1 MNAATPAERHVLLVD
16 DDAVLLSFLT
26 RLFRQSGFRVTEA
39 RDGRAMRKVLAEDPP
54 DLVILDINLPDESGL
69 VLAREVR
76 TTTRAG
82 IIMLTARQE
91 DVSRMVA
98 LEMGADNYL
107 TKPFREQELMVL
119 VRNLMRRVPAQA
131 NSDDPA
137 DASYSFGEWHFFP
150 HRQLLTAGET
160 QVALTR
166 AEAMMLGAFIAEEG
180 NVLTREQL
188 LDAIHGRATGSGD
201 RTIDVIILRLRRKL
215 NDDPRAPRFIV
226 TAPGSGYYF
235 GARVTRD

>member
-26 RLFRQSGFRVTEA
+26 RLFRQTGFRVSEA

-131 NSDDPA
+131 SNDDPA
-137 DASYSFGEWHFFP
+137 DASYSFAEWRFFP
-150 HRQLLTAGET
+150 HRQLLTAGDT

-226 TAPGSGYYF
+226 TAPGVGYYF
-235 GARVTRD
+235 GARVARD